1 MVLELLILIP
11 VIAGLAAIGIRSDAT
26 RRVLLVGT
34 AAVHAMMVV
43 AIWFIPPRSLLPNW
57 VALDDLALI
66 MISITSGLFLMV
78 SIYLVGYLA
87 RERPLVHHDFEEGVY
102 FANQPE
108 ARFTVNVLFFLAT
121 MCLVPLSRHFGLLWV
136 GLEASTLASAPL
148 IYFHRQH
155 RSLEATWKYL
165 LLCSVGIA
173 LALIGTFAL
182 AAAAVLPA
190 KAGAIPL
197 FIDELTKHAS
207 QLDPTWL
214 KAAFLF
220 LLVGYGTKAGLAPLH
235 NWLPDAHSEAP
246 SAVSAL
252 LSGAVLNCAM
262 VGIIRSHQVLAAA
275 GQEAFSGGLLVVFGL
290 ISMGVAAVFIFGQSD
305 YKRMLAYSSVE
316 HMGIVAL
323 GIGLGGVGVV
333 GAMLHAMN
341 HSFAKG
347 LLFLTAGN
355 ILSTFHTRSTTE
367 VRGIL
372 RVLPSTGM
380 LWLIGGVAILGMPPF
395 GLFNSELTVLRAA
408 VDAGRYWVAGLYLAF
423 LAIIFIG
430 MITIILNM
438 AQGSPP
444 PGLKRGENLRET
456 STMIIPPALLA
467 VLTFGLGLY
476 VPTQLGEMLRSIAR
490 LLGAQS

>member
-1 MVLELLILIP
+1 MILELLILIP
-11 VIAGLAAIGIRSDAT
+11 VLAGLAAFGIRSDAT
-26 RRVLLVGT
+26 RRALLVGVAVLH
-34 AAVHAMMVV
+34 AAMVV
-43 AIWFIPPRSLLPNW
+43 ATWFTTPSSLLPNW
-57 VALDDLALI
+57 VALDELALI
-66 MISITSGLFLMV
+66 MVSITSGLFLMV

-87 RERPLVHHDFEEGVY
+87 REQPLIHQDFQEGVF

-108 ARFTVNVLFFLAT
+108 ARFTGNVLLFLAT

-182 AAAAVLPA
+182 AAAAVLPG

-197 FIDELTKHAS
+197 FIDELVKNGS
-207 QLDPTWL
+207 KLDPTWL
-214 KAAFLF
+214 KASFLF

-262 VGIIRSHQVLAAA
+262 VGIIRGHQVLAAA
-275 GQEAFSGGLLVVFGL
+275 GQGAFSGGLLVVFGL
-290 ISMGVAAVFIFGQSD
+290 ISMGVAAVFIFGQAD

-316 HMGIVAL
+316 HMGIIAL

-333 GAMLHAMN
+333 GSMLHAIN
-341 HSFAKG
+341 HSFVKG

-355 ILSTFHTRSTTE
+355 ILSAFHTRSTTE

-408 VDAGRYWVAGLYLAF
+408 IDSGRYWVAALYLVF
-423 LAIIFIG
+423 LAIIFVG

-444 PGLKRGENLRET
+444 SSLQRGKNLRET
-456 STMIIPPALLA
+456 TTQILPPALLA
-467 VLTFGLGLY
+467 ALTFCLGLY
-476 VPTQLGEMLRSIAR
+476 VPTQLGDMLRSIAR
-490 LLGAQS
+490 SLGAQI